1 MPIFS
6 KVNATILRI
15 SYSPHHISPIMSKR
29 PSIFEKGESYKPPE
43 RPKTPGAYES
53 STLTSHDDAF
63 VGDDSKDELGERTPT
78 PIRNLPIHEPPL
90 FTFPKDLLRAREIY
104 DRFKPRDG
112 YEKHIDTFFQY
123 KIAEYENDGLTDADL
138 QELVYDDFVH
148 LNREHLNYVQ
158 KRILLRFR
166 KLLRRYGV
174 YVNIKMEVESA
185 IIEVLSRTEHHE
197 WTYHQLREYQR
208 DESQP
213 FISAKWANVP
223 VGIGSKTFDQTR
235 SGERSSDH
243 PNDRQA
249 STAPVAP
256 AAPAASA
263 ATTAPTVPETSTAPE
278 VPEALT
284 ATATRELPEPRYRRD
299 GLHRQTGPPPSDGG
313 DSSDPDDSD
322 HPNNGNGH
330 GRGNKAPRRER
341 PGNRNNDRSDARY
354 QVQQDSRLLI
364 DLSKIYRD
372 NDMYKGY
379 DDSWDLK
386 VSIFDEH
393 CQRVSLPDRLRYKAF
408 PTMLSG
414 AALEHY
420 QANITSLPDSYEGLC
435 RMMTLN
441 FEGLEHQRN
450 MLVKWTNISFKSYI
464 QKDPTEDLQVVFNNM
479 VMDIRLLQ
487 HTIPVTMR
495 NPDVYHMRIMTA
507 CDGVPE
513 CYSAI
518 CNPRS
523 TATELINQIKQTIDS
538 YQKTF
543 PRRTIPTEA
552 FLTDRR
558 FYNNPSNPTRKPYD
572 KYSRYDRKPRQT
584 FTAPPSRSKDDC
596 YFPGC
601 KVKGCRY
608 YKHTQE
614 EKDRVKGEY
623 RNKYNNLDDKS
634 FKTRYDHFI
643 TDTGKGSDNDDSD
656 DDDVG
661 DQLIDQYFVDQD
673 DDVEE
678 ISRTFFTSMGS
689 YDAQKAAI
697 ALNNAA
703 SVHMMTAETC
713 VAEQERYNSE
723 EFMGIM
729 IDTGASRRSTVGY
742 NQYLAW
748 KAIEGTEYNP
758 ATAGQANV
766 MYGIGNSI
774 SIGSFWMKLPF
785 GDVEWN
791 VMRADIPFL
800 FCLADMDK
808 FKFKYDNV
816 DDVAITPYMTLPV
829 YRRFGHAFLTW
840 KVKLQNIIQY
850 SIDDGECLLTEVE
863 LRRIHRRFG
872 HPSARKFYKV
882 LKRSG
887 HDEDFEAIKQLT
899 KFCHHCQ
906 LHGKSPG
913 RFKFSLPD
921 KDYNFNHSVLV
932 DVLYI
937 DRDPV
942 LHVVDDSTCFQ
953 AARWLDNIS
962 AKHTWDKLR
971 ECWIDTYIGPPEY
984 IVHDAGTNFMA
995 KEFKQHATSMSI
1007 QTKTVPVEAHHSIG
1021 KVERF
1026 HAPLRRSLKIIQEE
1040 TQDIGVS
1047 KAAMLQM
1054 AVKAINDTA
1063 GPNGLVPT
1071 LLVFGTFP
1079 RIVDSDPPTPNIQQ
1093 RASAISKAMKEIH
1106 KLHSAM
1112 KVRNALNARN
1122 GPSTTALHELPL
1134 NSKVLVWREGSGTAA
1149 GEWRGP
1155 FSLVSM
1161 EKETCIIE
1169 LPRGPT
1175 RFRSTSVKPYYD
1187 ATEEENITLPE
1198 FGTVMSPEDPEAL
1211 QGPLPNALQDDEVL
1225 DSITVIPPEGY
1236 TSNKPPRSSAR
1247 NASDVDQFEC
1257 TSRDISSSTPQ
1268 IRVFMQEHTAQYMTD
1283 LPDPVKYKDSR
1294 KKEIEGLTEKG
1305 VFEVVPIL
1313 DVPPGTRIFRSRFVD
1328 EVKNEGTSTE
1338 FSKSRLVIQAYN
1350 DAEKTTVL
1358 TQSPTIQRSCQRILA
1373 SLAASTRK
1381 ASDTGVYIRDITQA
1395 YTQSTSNLH
1404 RTFYAHAPEEMNL
1417 PTGMILLVIKPLYGV
1432 PEAGNHWFKTY
1443 HTHHCEKLKMQQST
1457 YDPCLLYTNSE
1468 DTGFGIVGLQTDD
1481 TLIVGDEK
1489 FIQAEEK
1496 ELKDANFMAKDRE
1509 ELTHD
1514 HPLKFNGVTL
1524 ALQEDD
1530 IYLNQEKQCMNLQ
1543 SVSAESTDIHGT
1555 RGKVRK
1561 NASTHDQYVAQRAR
1575 GAYVATMCQPE
1586 ASFDLSIAAQTTKP
1600 DKDDITALNKRIKWQ
1615 KENSSRG
1622 LNYVPLD
1629 LDSLKI
1635 VVFADAS
1642 FANNKDYSSQIGY
1655 VIVMM
1660 DKHNNAN
1667 TIHWSS
1673 IKCKRIT
1680 RSVLASELYG
1690 LVQGFDIGAA
1700 ITATVGAILN
1710 QETPLT
1716 ICTDSK
1722 SLYDLLTKL
1731 GTTSEKRLMIDI
1743 MALRQSYERR
1753 EIVEVI
1759 WIDGPTNP
1767 ADAMT
1772 KGKPCQ
1778 ALTDLIDTN
1787 KISIKPMKWVE
1798 RE

>member
-1 MPIFS
+1 
-6 KVNATILRI
+6 
-15 SYSPHHISPIMSKR
+15 MSKR
-29 PSIFEKGESYKPPE
+29 STAYEKGESSKPLE

-53 STLTSHDDAF
+53 STLDNHNDAF
-63 VGDDSKDELGERTPT
+63 VEDGSKDELGERTPT
-78 PIRNLPIHEPPL
+78 PIRNVPIVEPPS
-90 FTFPKDLLRAREIY
+90 FTFPKDLLKARKIY
-104 DRFKPRDG
+104 DGFKPIEG
-112 YEKHIDTFFQY
+112 YEKHVDTFFQY

-138 QELVYDDFVH
+138 QELVYDDFI
-148 LNREHLNYVQ
+148 NIGKEHLRYAQ
-158 KRILLRFR
+158 KRTLLRFR
-166 KLLRRYGV
+166 KSLRRYGV
-174 YVNIKMEVESA
+174 YVNTKTDIETAVLEV
-185 IIEVLSRTEHHE
+185 ISRDRYHE
-197 WTYHQLREYQR
+197 WTHHQLREYQR

-213 FISAKWANVP
+213 FVSAKWANIP
-223 VGIGSKTFDQTR
+223 VGIGSKTFDQIR
-235 SGERSSDH
+235 PDERSSDR
-243 PNDRQA
+243 PNDRPPP
-249 STAPVAP
+249 APPAPPAAP
-256 AAPAASA
+256 AAPAAPEAPRGRA
-263 ATTAPTVPETSTAPE
+263 ATATVPESISAFEASEAPSIAANK
-278 VPEALT
+278 P
-284 ATATRELPEPRYRRD
+284 TRPRNLQD
-299 GLHRQTGPPPSDGG
+299 GLRGRAGPPPSSNG

-330 GRGNKAPRRER
+330 GRSDRAPRRER
-341 PGNRNNDRSDARY
+341 LDNRNNDRSDPRY

-379 DDSWDLK
+379 DDAWDLK

-393 CQRVSLPDRLRYKAF
+393 CRRVSLPDRLRYKAF
-408 PTMLSG
+408 PTMLTG

-420 QANITSLPDSYEGLC
+420 QANITNLPDTYEGLC
-435 RMMTLN
+435 RMMVLN
-441 FEGLEHQRN
+441 FEGPEHQRN
-450 MLVKWTNISFKSYI
+450 MLVKWNSISFKSYI
-464 QKDPTEDLQVVFNNM
+464 RKDPTEDLQVVFSNM
-479 VMDIRLLQ
+479 IMDIRLLQ

-495 NPDVYHMRIMTA
+495 NPDTYHMRIMTA

-543 PRRTIPTEA
+543 PRRTVPTET

-558 FYNNPSNPTRKPYD
+558 FYNNTSNPTRKPYD
-572 KYSRYDRKPRQT
+572 KNSRYDRKPRQAL
-584 FTAPPSRSKDDC
+584 TAPPGRSKDDC

-601 KVKGCRY
+601 KIKGCRY

-623 RNKYNNLDDKS
+623 RNKYSNLDDKS

-643 TDTGKGSDNDDSD
+643 TDTGQGSDNDDSD
-656 DDDVG
+656 EDDVG
-661 DQLIDQYFVDQD
+661 DRLIGQYLNDQD

-678 ISRTFFTSMGS
+678 ISRTFFTSVGS
-689 YDAQKAAI
+689 YDAQKVAI
-697 ALNNAA
+697 ALNNAV
-703 SVHMMTAETC
+703 SVHMMTAEIC
-713 VAEQERYNSE
+713 VAEQERYNAD

-748 KAIEGTEYNP
+748 KAIENTEYNP

-766 MYGIGNSI
+766 TYGIGSTT

-791 VMRADIPFL
+791 VMRADTPFL
-800 FCLADMDK
+800 FCLADMDRL
-808 FKFKYDNV
+808 KFKYDNI
-816 DDVAITPYMTLPV
+816 DDVAITPHMILPV
-829 YRRFGHAFLTW
+829 YRRFGHPFLTW
-840 KVKLQNIIQY
+840 KVNLQNIIQH

-913 RFKFSLPD
+913 RFRFSLPD

-937 DRDPV
+937 DRDPI

-1007 QTKTVPVEAHHSIG
+1007 QTKAVPVEAHHSIG

-1026 HAPLRRSLKIIQEE
+1026 HTPLRRSFKIIQEE
-1040 TQDIGVS
+1040 TEDIGVS
-1047 KAAMLQM
+1047 KTAMLQM
-1054 AVKAINDTA
+1054 AIKAINDTA

-1079 RIVDSDPPTPNIQQ
+1079 RMVDSDPPTPNIQQ
-1093 RASAISKAMKEIH
+1093 RASAISKAMKEVH

-1112 KVRNALNARN
+1112 KVRNALNTRN
-1122 GPSTTALHELPL
+1122 GPSTTALHELPP

-1149 GEWRGP
+1149 GEWKGP
-1155 FSLVSM
+1155 LSLISM
-1161 EKETCIIE
+1161 EGETCIIE

-1175 RFRSTSVKPYYD
+1175 RFRSTSVKPYYEMNNGD
-1187 ATEEENITLPE
+1187 NVTSQELREVTPQEESEVLQDP
-1198 FGTVMSPEDPEAL
+1198 SPEAP
-1211 QGPLPNALQDDEVL
+1211 QDDYDEVL
-1225 DSITVIPPEGY
+1225 DSITVVPPEGY
-1236 TSNKPPRSSAR
+1236 TFNAPPRRSAR
-1247 NASDVDQFEC
+1247 NDNDIDQFEC
-1257 TSRDISSSTPQ
+1257 TSQETASSAPQ
-1268 IRVFMQEHTAQYMTD
+1268 IRVFMQEHVAQYVAD
-1283 LPDPVKYKDSR
+1283 LPDPVRYKDSR
-1294 KKEIEGLTEKG
+1294 KKEIDGLTEKG
-1305 VFEVVPIL
+1305 VFEVVPIS
-1313 DVPPGTRIFRSRFVD
+1313 DVPPGTRIFKSRFVD
-1328 EVKNEGTSTE
+1328 EIKNEGTSTE
-1338 FSKSRLVIQAYN
+1338 FRKSRLVIQAYN

-1443 HTHHCEKLKMQQST
+1443 HTHHCEKLEMKQST

-1481 TLIVGDEK
+1481 TLIVGDKK
-1489 FIQAEEK
+1489 FVQAEEK
-1496 ELKDANFMAKDRE
+1496 ELKDAHFMAKDRE

-1524 ALQEDD
+1524 ALQKDD

-1543 SVSAESTDIHGT
+1543 LVSTASVDIHGT

-1575 GAYVATMCQPE
+1575 GAYIATMCQPE

-1600 DKDDITALNKRIKWQ
+1600 EKDDITALNKRIKWQ

-1655 VIVMM
+1655 VVVMM
-1660 DKHNNAN
+1660 DKHDNAN
-1667 TIHWSS
+1667 IIHWSS

-1690 LVQGFDIGAA
+1690 FVQGFDISAA

-1710 QETPLT
+1710 QETPLI

-1753 EIVEVI
+1753 EIVEII